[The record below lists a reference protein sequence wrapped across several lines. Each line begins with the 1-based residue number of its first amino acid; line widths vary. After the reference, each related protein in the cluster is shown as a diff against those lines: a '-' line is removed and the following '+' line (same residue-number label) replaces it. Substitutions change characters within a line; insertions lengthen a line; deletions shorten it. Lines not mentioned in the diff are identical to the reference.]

1 MTVISLDT
9 IIECCNDLVDE
20 TEALRD
26 RMDGW
31 AIALDATNNNID
43 RLTAQLQAANKHI
56 DELTEQLVA
65 EKVDRRME
73 QILTRLDALERTEAA
88 AQQTVKSSQT
98 VSLKR
103 LPRRTAEEKTV
114 APATAQTEAVES
126 APVVEEKTV
135 APAPTEAVAPAP
147 SPAPAQ
153 TVAPTPTPTDEID
166 VLMNVVQ
173 TAQKKQTVAPSSAPA
188 PKTAIAKRAMA
199 RQYMIETGMGVEQLR
214 NPTAISEVLA
224 SPEFEAWLE
233 KK

>member
-26 RMDGW
+26 RMDILERT
-31 AIALDATNNNID
+31 ANNNID
-43 RLTAQLQAANKHI
+43 RLTAQLQAANKRI
-56 DELTEQLVA
+56 DELTEQIVVL
-65 EKVDRRME
+65 K
-73 QILTRLDALERTEAA
+73 RTEEV
-88 AQQTVKSSQT
+88 AQQTVVEKQT

-103 LPRRTAEEKTV
+103 LPRRTL
-114 APATAQTEAVES
+114 
-126 APVVEEKTV
+126 VEEKQTV
-135 APAPTEAVAPAP
+135 ESAPTEAVAHAP
-147 SPAPAQ
+147 SPAPQ
-153 TVAPTPTPTDEID
+153 TVMEETVAPVMEETVAPEPAPTPQNEID
-166 VLMNVVQ
+166 VLMDVVQ
-173 TAQKKQTVAPSSAPA
+173 TAQKKQTAAPSTATSTKRTVAPSTA